1 MKSSTKIAL
10 ALVAL
15 MGYAHADVLT
25 LSEAYN
31 LALANSKNIKA
42 SEYHLESNR
51 QRIDQAKA
59 ELYPQVYLS
68 GAYGKKEYGSNGFGK
83 IANYGL
89 SLNQSIYNPALN
101 SKIDIETSKVA
112 LSSSEVELKKQ
123 ELSQI
128 VLPIYLNILK
138 AQNKVELYNAY
149 GFANERKLQ
158 LLQIKFDMAL
168 SNRMDLLQ
176 GEVDYHFS
184 KMDLRKEKRLIRVNQ
199 LKLKHLLGTSDF
211 QLPTIDFDRVTDET
225 VRQMKE
231 AITGGDP
238 FLVNLKIEQAKMRLN
253 LSSKEIKSASNGH
266 LPNVSLNAQYAE
278 IDADASVSSLENTKS
293 LMLQI
298 QIPLYQ
304 GGIVESRI
312 TASKLAYRA
321 VQEELLQIEDEIKEE
336 YDERLALFDSA
347 SSALRLY
354 KEALNSAQ
362 LYLDSVS
369 LAFDKGLKSSIDMND
384 AKNKLYEVKYRYVE
398 NIYEM
403 ISAYVGLLILTNS
416 LENLE
421 IVDSIITQKS
431 FQ

>member
-231 AITGGDP
+231 AI
-238 FLVNLKIEQAKMRLN
+238 
-253 LSSKEIKSASNGH
+253 
-266 LPNVSLNAQYAE
+266 
-278 IDADASVSSLENTKS
+278 
-293 LMLQI
+293 
-298 QIPLYQ
+298 
-304 GGIVESRI
+304 
-312 TASKLAYRA
+312 
-321 VQEELLQIEDEIKEE
+321 
-336 YDERLALFDSA
+336 
-347 SSALRLY
+347 
-354 KEALNSAQ
+354 
-362 LYLDSVS
+362 
-369 LAFDKGLKSSIDMND
+369 
-384 AKNKLYEVKYRYVE
+384 
-398 NIYEM
+398 
-403 ISAYVGLLILTNS
+403 
-416 LENLE
+416 
-421 IVDSIITQKS
+421 
-431 FQ
+431 